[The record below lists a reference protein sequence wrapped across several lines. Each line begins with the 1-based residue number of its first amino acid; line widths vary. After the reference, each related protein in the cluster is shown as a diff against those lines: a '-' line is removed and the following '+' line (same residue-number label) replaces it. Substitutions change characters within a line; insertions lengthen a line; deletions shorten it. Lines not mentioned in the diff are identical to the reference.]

1 MRKTGRN
8 VGLQDLATDETVR
21 GAVREGLARYNKA
34 NPNAAKRVARILLQK
49 DQPKADAGE
58 ITEKGYINQG
68 RVQALRQDQV
78 DRLYAKSPDEEII
91 EV

>member
-1 MRKTGRN
+1 MDQSPRQYIF
-8 VGLQDLATDETVR
+8 LFAI
-21 GAVREGLARYNKA
+21 RYLLL
-34 NPNAAKRVARILLQK
+34 PEQRILLQQ